1 MHAFVSP
8 VLAPPPYLANVI
20 KTQLCSYFLK
30 EAFFSSQPEHHILY
44 HDKTVFQ
51 SSKLDS
57 ASFLDR
63 LVLFWIPPHRTAQ
76 DLEFSVYTLIS
87 LFH

>member
-1 MHAFVSP
+1 MHAFVSH
-8 VLAPPPYLANVI
+8 VLILPPYLANVI

-51 SSKLDS
+51 IFQIGLCFLSGQACVVLDS
-57 ASFLDR
+57 PTYDSTGPG
-63 LVLFWIPPHRTAQ
+63 V
-76 DLEFSVYTLIS
+76 
-87 LFH
+87 